1 MKEIGSL
8 KERLALAE
16 KKIAD
21 LQKEIKLTRER
32 LGNEI
37 SCLREQLSLQQA
49 EGGVDFILPHFSSLF
64 EVCDAYVLPN
74 ECNTCFFL
82 DSASQSGG
90 EFYQTS
96 YCKN

>member
-1 MKEIGSL
+1 MEG
-8 KERLALAE
+8 LALAE
-16 KKIAD
+16 KNIAD
-21 LQKEIKLTRER
+21 LQKEIKRAR
-32 LGNEI
+32 QR
-37 SCLREQLSLQQA
+37 CLRKQLSLQQA

-74 ECNTCFFL
+74 VCNTCFFL

-90 EFYQTS
+90 EFYQSS